1 MNRLLSNLRISIPSS
16 VFIKDPESSELG
28 KRILENSIRLIDQM
42 GFEAFTF
49 KKLGE
54 AIGSTESSIYRYFEN
69 KHKLLMYLCSWYW
82 GWLEYQVVIASF
94 SIKDPVEKLECAL
107 EVISR
112 EVSDDSTFTF
122 IDEKALNRIMINE
135 NSKSFLTKQVDLEN
149 KEGSFESYK
158 LLISRIKEII
168 ETVSPSYPY
177 PKSLASTVVETA
189 LYQHF
194 LREHFKNSTETGPAG
209 PQAFIIDL
217 VKKAIL

>member
-1 MNRLLSNLRISIPSS
+1 MDRLLSNLRISIPSS

-42 GFEAFTF
+42 GIEAFTF

-82 GWLEYQVVIASF
+82 GWLEYQVVVASF

-112 EVSDDSTFTF
+112 EVSADSTFTF

-158 LLISRIKEII
+158 RLISRIKEII

-194 LREHFKNSTETGPAG
+194 LREHFKNSTETGPAS

>member
-1 MNRLLSNLRISIPSS
+1 MERLLSNLRISIPNS

-28 KRILENSIRLIDQM
+28 KKIIENSIRLIDEM
-42 GFEAFTF
+42 GIEAFTF

-94 SIKDPVEKLECAL
+94 SIKDPIEKLESAL

-112 EVSDDSTFTF
+112 EVSDDSSFSF

-158 LLISRIKEII
+158 RLIARIDEII
-168 ETVSPSYPY
+168 QSVSPTYPY

-194 LREHFKNSTETGPAG
+194 LREHFKNSTETGPSG
-209 PQAFIIDL
+209 PQAFLIDL

>member
-1 MNRLLSNLRISIPSS
+1 MDRLLSNLRISIPSS

-42 GFEAFTF
+42 GIEAFTF

-94 SIKDPVEKLECAL
+94 SIKDPVEKLESAL

-158 LLISRIKEII
+158 RLISRIKEII

-194 LREHFKNSTETGPAG
+194 LREHFKNSTETGPRG